1 MTSRR
6 SRPVRALRDL
16 LYAFPALL
24 ARLGLVDRRKG
35 ERAFDLAVPV
45 MVTGGMRTLLR
56 ALDFFMVSLAL
67 GDAAV
72 AGLEIGFQYWFVG
85 FGLALGV
92 SSGTISVVSRLKGAG
107 QHEAA
112 DLALKISLWIALAIT
127 LPLTLFTWF
136 RAEGMIGL
144 LTDDAATIRLGGTY
158 LRIVMLSVSFRFWSV
173 VAARA
178 LEGSGDTRTP
188 MRIRLW
194 TLPTNAILNA
204 VLIFGLGPFPR
215 LGVAG
220 AAWGTVAANVLA
232 GGLFTM
238 VILSGEK
245 EVRLRPGGRQW
256 DPELAGEIARVGW
269 PLASTW
275 LVRTFGRFPFLFVLA
290 ELGTGVVAAYAIARR
305 VMLLAMMPAWGYSTA
320 ASTLVGQAVGRGD
333 EREAESHGWQTLR
346 IGVITQALIGGALA
360 LAARPIA
367 VVFRTGAVDLTV
379 GFVRV
384 FGIAVVGYSV
394 ARIMRG
400 ALRGAGD
407 TLWPLY
413 GISFFTLA
421 RIAVAF
427 LALPAGLEVLR
438 VAGISLSPGLGLG
451 LWGIWAAILIDVYG
465 RAAVNG
471 VRFRS
476 GEWRRVARQ
485 SAVAA
490 GS

>member
-1 MTSRR
+1 MTSQR

-16 LYAFPALL
+16 LYAFPSLL
-24 ARLGLVDRRKG
+24 ARLGLVDREKAT
-35 ERAFDLAVPV
+35 RAFDLAVPV
-45 MVTGGMRTLLR
+45 MVTGGLRTLLR
-56 ALDFFMVSLAL
+56 ALDFFMISLAL

-107 QHEAA
+107 EHGKA

-127 LPLTLFTWF
+127 IPLTVFTWF
-136 RAEGMIGL
+136 GAEGMIGL
-144 LTDDAATIRLGGTY
+144 LTDDGATIRLGGTY

-188 MRIRLW
+188 MRVRLW
-194 TLPTNAILNA
+194 TIPTNAILNA
-204 VLIFGLGPFPR
+204 ILIFGLGPVPA

-232 GGLFTM
+232 GGLFTW
-238 VILSGEK
+238 VVLAGDK
-245 EVRLRPGGRQW
+245 EVRLRRGGRQW
-256 DPELAGEIARVGW
+256 DADLAGEIVRVGW
-269 PLASTW
+269 PLSSTW
-275 LVRTFGRFPFLFVLA
+275 LIRTFGRFPFLFVLA

-320 ASTLVGQAVGRGD
+320 ASTLVGQSLGGGD
-333 EREAESHGWQTLR
+333 EREADSYGWETLR
-346 IGVITQALIGGALA
+346 IGVITQALIGGALV
-360 LAARPIA
+360 LAAGPIA
-367 VVFRTGAVDLTV
+367 VLFRTGATDMTV
-379 GFVRV
+379 EFIRV
-384 FGIAVVGYSV
+384 FGVAVVGYSI
-394 ARIMRG
+394 ARVMRG

-413 GISFFTLA
+413 GISLFTVA

-427 LALPAGLEVLR
+427 LALPSGFVVLR
-438 VAGISLSPGLGLG
+438 AFGWSLAPGMGLGLAG
-451 LWGIWAAILIDVYG
+451 VWAAILLDVYG
-465 RAAVNG
+465 RAAVNAF
-471 VRFRS
+471 RFRS
-476 GEWRRVARQ
+476 GEWRRVARD
-485 SAVAA
+485 SAVA
-490 GS
+490 